1 MLLLCAGLYA
11 ALAGFLFGYDL
22 GCING
27 ALPVLL
33 NDTSLALSDEQA
45 EQIVAHCKVGAAVGA
60 LISILLMQHGHLR
73 SFWVSSLC
81 FVAGP
86 LLLAGSR
93 SWPVLALGRFITGLA
108 VGVSAVAAP
117 TYLADIAPPRVRG
130 CIVGTY
136 ELALTCGMLIASAAN
151 TVLQLPSV
159 RVALAAWMP

>member
-73 SFWVSSLC
+73 SFWASSLC

-108 VGVSAVAAP
+108 V
-117 TYLADIAPPRVRG
+117 VR
-130 CIVGTY
+130 CQRGT
-136 ELALTCGMLIASAAN
+136 
-151 TVLQLPSV
+151 
-159 RVALAAWMP
+159 LAAWMPEVQLWRIMLGLPGLPAIPFFYGIVMLFTNIRHFKH

>member
-73 SFWVSSLC
+73 SFWASSLC

-93 SWPVLALGRFITGLA
+93 SWPVLALVSQHRAGASLA
-108 VGVSAVAAP
+108 TPRSSCGVS
-117 TYLADIAPPRVRG
+117 D
-130 CIVGTY
+130 
-136 ELALTCGMLIASAAN
+136 LTWM
-151 TVLQLPSV
+151 VL
-159 RVALAAWMP
+159 